1 MARPLRVA
9 LICHFSNPEV
19 RDKLPLS
26 KKTVENHIRR
36 YLNKPKNQ
44 VIDYAPWITNMIS
57 EFEKRNDIE
66 IHIISP
72 HRNLKK
78 NKYSFKYGNIY
89 YHFFRPDND
98 IMVIKLFRKLFKIK
112 RPKYYFNRHLIK
124 GFVKD
129 INPDVVNLIGSENPY
144 YSIAGLDITNL
155 PLILTTQTVYTNPL
169 IKKFM
174 DNIDQYRWDLEIK
187 LHKKIKYYCCTGM
200 MYRDLVLH
208 HHPNAVIFYYT
219 FPKKP
224 LEKINNVIKKYD
236 FVFFAANVSKVK
248 GIEDTIQ
255 ALTLV
260 KKEYPEVT
268 LNIVGNY
275 DINYKKYLEK
285 MIEELELKENIKF
298 NDYFPQHSDMLKHIQ
313 KAKYAV
319 LPVKLDVISTTMI
332 ESLMLG
338 LPLITYKTSGT
349 PTLNKYGE
357 AVLICDIDDINSLAQ
372 NMLRVMKEPEL
383 VKKMLNNSKIF
394 IDKEYDNVAIIDRL
408 VSIYNA
414 VYKHYYENEPIPKEL
429 IFNPEDF
436 PDYKKFKGYNQQL

>member
-1 MARPLRVA
+1 MARLLRIA

-26 KKTVENHIRR
+26 KKTFENYIRR
-36 YLNKPKNQ
+36 FLNKPKNQ
-44 VIDYAPWITNMIS
+44 VFDYAPWITNMIS

-78 NKYSFKYGNIY
+78 NKYSFKYNNIY

-98 IMVIKLFRKLFKIK
+98 IIVIKLFRKLFRII
-112 RPKYYFNRHLIK
+112 RPKYYYNRYLIK
-124 GFVKD
+124 GFIKE

-144 YSIAGLDITNL
+144 YSISGLDITNL
-155 PLILTTQTVYTNPL
+155 PLILTTQTVYTHPYNR
-169 IKKFM
+169 IFM

-187 LHKKIKYYCCTGM
+187 LHKKIKYYCCTGI

-208 HHPNAVIFYYT
+208 HHANAIVFYYT
-219 FPKKP
+219 FPQRP

-268 LNIVGNY
+268 LNIVGKC
-275 DINYKKYLEK
+275 DIDYKKYLEK
-285 MIEELELKENIKF
+285 MIEELELKENIEF
-298 NDYFPQHSDMLKHIQ
+298 TDYFPKQSDMHKHIQ

-319 LPVKLDVISTTMI
+319 LPVKLDVISGTIIEAMI
-332 ESLMLG
+332 LG
-338 LPLITYKTSGT
+338 FPVITYKTTGT
-349 PTLNKYGE
+349 PYLNKYGE
-357 AVLICDIDDINSLAQ
+357 AVLISDIDDVNSLAN
-372 NMLRVMKEPEL
+372 NMLRIMKEPEL
-383 VKKMLNNSKIF
+383 VQKMLNNSKIF
-394 IDKEYDNVAIIDRL
+394 IEREYDNKANMDKL
-408 VSIYNA
+408 VNIYKA

-429 IFNPEDF
+429 IFNPEEF
-436 PDYKKFKGYNQQL
+436 PEYKKVNYYD